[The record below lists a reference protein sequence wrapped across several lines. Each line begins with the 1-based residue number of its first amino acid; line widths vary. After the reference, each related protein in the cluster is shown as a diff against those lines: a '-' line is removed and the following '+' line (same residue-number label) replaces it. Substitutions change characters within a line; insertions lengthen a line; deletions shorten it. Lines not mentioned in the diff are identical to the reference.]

1 MCVFTCIFSD
11 ICAYMIVRTCTCTVM
26 WLYCSPQ
33 TPFQLYHQNKEKV
46 RRFMKPLQIGVLDGP
61 TWESERNRA
70 MDEDFAKLWQKAKD
84 MVSHRHQASVWRRS
98 AVTSATV
105 AVQALVACKHH
116 GHRC

>member
-1 MCVFTCIFSD
+1 M
-11 ICAYMIVRTCTCTVM
+11 Y
-26 WLYCSPQ
+26 LYCSPQ

-84 MVSHRHQASVWRRS
+84 MVSRRHRRHQSS
-98 AVTSATV
+98 E
-105 AVQALVACKHH
+105 ALLS
-116 GHRC
+116 RQLQ